1 MRLTDTY
8 KRRRG
13 ENLSARK
20 CGQRPRELIE
30 GMIEISPLKSTIKT
44 RFGCT
49 PMDLVNFK
57 Q

>member
-1 MRLTDTY
+1 M
-8 KRRRG
+8 
-13 ENLSARK
+13 SARK

-44 RFGCT
+44 RFRCT
-49 PMDLVNFK
+49 TMDLVNFK